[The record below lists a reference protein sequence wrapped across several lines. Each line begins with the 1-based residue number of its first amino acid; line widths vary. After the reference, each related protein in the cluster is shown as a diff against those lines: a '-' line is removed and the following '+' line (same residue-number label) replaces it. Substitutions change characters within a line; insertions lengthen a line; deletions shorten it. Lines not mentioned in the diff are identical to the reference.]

1 MIIMNK
7 HIIIAGLPK
16 CGTSSL
22 HYYLTQHPDIITP
35 KKKEIRFFNQNN
47 DYHIKTYKK
56 LLNGNDKDKY
66 TIDSTPY
73 YSWRFNFNVP
83 LKIKNYLPETK
94 IILMFR
100 NPADR
105 LFSNFLMNNPNGDIN
120 KEYNKYLKNP
130 VQKNISQ
137 YSKILNNWNY
147 FDNKKNLK
155 VILSEDLYSNELNIT
170 NEIFKFLNLYQLTKI
185 HTKIIS
191 PKKPRQFI
199 KMTNDTR
206 KKILEIYKDEIINF
220 EKTSGLE
227 TKWLNDK

>member
-1 MIIMNK
+1 MNK

>member
-1 MIIMNK
+1 MNK

-83 LKIKNYLPETK
+83 SKIKNYLPETK

>member
-47 DYHIKTYKK
+47 DYNIKTYKK

-83 LKIKNYLPETK
+83 SKIKNYLPETK

-100 NPADR
+100 NPAER

-120 KEYNKYLKNP
+120 KEYNKYLKNT

>member
-1 MIIMNK
+1 MNK

-47 DYHIKTYKK
+47 DYNIKTYKK

>member
-47 DYHIKTYKK
+47 DYNIKTYKK

-100 NPADR
+100 NPAER

-120 KEYNKYLKNP
+120 KEYNKYLKNT

>member
-1 MIIMNK
+1 MNK

-22 HYYLTQHPDIITP
+22 HYYLTQHPDIIVP
-35 KKKEIRFFNQNN
+35 EKKETRFFNQNN
-47 DYHIKTYKK
+47 GYNIKTYER
-56 LLNGNDKDKY
+56 LLNGNNKNKY

-83 LKIKNYLPETK
+83 SKIEKYLPETK

-120 KEYNKYLKNP
+120 KEYNKYLKKP
-130 VQKNISQ
+130 VQTNISQ
-137 YSKILNNWNY
+137 YSKILNKWSY
-147 FDNKKNLK
+147 FDDKKNLK
-155 VILSEDLYSNELNIT
+155 VILSEDLYSDELNIT

>member
-47 DYHIKTYKK
+47 DYNIKTYNK
-56 LLNGNDKDKY
+56 LLNGNDKEKY

>member
-47 DYHIKTYKK
+47 DYNIKTYNK

-83 LKIKNYLPETK
+83 SKIKNYLPETK